1 LIVGDSRTDII
12 GDWIRAN
19 YHRWGNTPAE
29 RVARL
34 AACQDDTGATRHYI
48 SQRICRMERAG
59 DIPAPGSIPQAPA
72 PHNPSMEAAMT
83 AAGMIDEE
91 TLRSQ
96 IDVHY
101 KAKRLLESIQ
111 PGQFYDTLDK
121 AAVDAGISRS
131 IAREVF
137 LDARY
142 ADYVGRAIADQR
154 TIIGHPT
161 RIAAMKAERLL
172 R

>member
-1 LIVGDSRTDII
+1 MGDSRIDII

-34 AACQDDTGATRHYI
+34 AACEADTGATRHYI
-48 SQRICRMERAG
+48 SQRVCRLERAG
-59 DIPAPGSIPQAPA
+59 DIPAPGYVAPA
-72 PHNPSMEAAMT
+72 PAPAPLNPNMEAAMT
-83 AAGMIDEE
+83 AAGTIDEE

-96 IDVHY
+96 IDVHF

-121 AAVDAGISRS
+121 AALDAGISKS
-131 IAREVF
+131 IARDVF
-137 LDARY
+137 LDPRY

-154 TIIGHPT
+154 TIIGHPA